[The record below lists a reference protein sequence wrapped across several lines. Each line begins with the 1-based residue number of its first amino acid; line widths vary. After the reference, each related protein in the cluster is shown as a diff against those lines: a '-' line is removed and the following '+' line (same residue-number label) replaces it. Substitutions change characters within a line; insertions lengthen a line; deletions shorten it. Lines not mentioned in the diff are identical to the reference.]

1 MIEFRTI
8 DTSDPY
14 IKFKEIYDNAVLKN
28 QKNIEAIV
36 ISSFNSIQNEVESRF
51 VNLKYIHKNDWIF
64 FSNYNSP
71 KANNFKENKQIS
83 ALFHWN
89 TVNVQIRMKAHIR
102 KTSSEVSDE
111 HFLNRDFKKNAL
123 AIISEQSQKISSY
136 EEVLKRYQ
144 SIITKKNDLS
154 KRPKFWGGFSFTP
167 YYFEFWEGNENRIN
181 KREVFEFKNEEWLDY
196 IIQP

>member
-83 ALFHWN
+83 ALFYWN